1 MKQDNDRNDL
11 PRKTGVIA
19 AVLAALLVAA
29 VATVFV
35 VSAKRGSGPVT
46 TDMAIA
52 EPDVGDTVQTMEAPM
67 PPEAAPVS
75 GQGAPVEESHIMSP
89 DQTMSSGTA
98 EAAPPVGASGSEPAP
113 MPMPDQPPVGGASM
127 PGSSGPEG
135 VPMPTTPP
143 DSGMVPPAPNMA
155 SPSCEFPQFVGL
167 PADDMKVE
175 EVIKAR
181 PHRLLPP
188 GAAVTQDHAPDRIN
202 LELDDQGVIR
212 RVWCG

>member
-1 MKQDNDRNDL
+1 MKQDNDRKDV

-35 VSAKRGSGPVT
+35 VSAKRGSAPVT
-46 TDMAIA
+46 TDMAAA
-52 EPDVGDTVQTMEAPM
+52 EPAVGDTLQTMEAPM
-67 PPEAAPVS
+67 PSEAAPAS
-75 GQGAPVEESHIMSP
+75 GQGTPVEGSSVVAP
-89 DQTMSSGTA
+89 DQPVSSGAA
-98 EAAPPVGASGSEPAP
+98 ESTPPIGVPEAEPAP
-113 MPMPDQPPVGGASM
+113 TPMTPDQPPMDAASM

-143 DSGMVPPAPNMA
+143 DSGMAPPDMA
-155 SPSCEFPQFVGL
+155 APSCDFPQFVGL